1 MWGGVGVGVCGG
13 VGVGGY
19 GGTVVVVSK
28 GPSPKPLSAILE
40 FELSS
45 VMRTVDGVTNIGIT
59 QHH

>member
-1 MWGGVGVGVCGG
+1 MVWGGVGVVVWGG
-13 VGVGGY
+13 GGE
-19 GGTVVVVSK
+19 GGTVVIVCK

-40 FELSS
+40 LALSS